1 MYFKCKIYMFY
12 IRFEFFERFNL
23 DKFLN
28 FKEKKEKIFVSY
40 IFYVVLVYSG
50 DNYGG
55 YYVVYIVFRGDSK
68 VKIG

>member
-1 MYFKCKIYMFY
+1 MFY

-28 FKEKKEKIFVSY
+28 FKEKKDKIFVSY

>member
-1 MYFKCKIYMFY
+1 MYFKCKICMFY

>member
-1 MYFKCKIYMFY
+1 MFY